1 LDDDLDDD
9 DATDIDA
16 RRLLAPGGFDP
27 AVDERRLRGAPAAI
41 VLTAWCDVDLRRPL
55 EEGIG

>member
-1 LDDDLDDD
+1 LDDD

-16 RRLLAPGGFDP
+16 RRLLAPGGFDL

-55 EEGIG
+55 EEGIW